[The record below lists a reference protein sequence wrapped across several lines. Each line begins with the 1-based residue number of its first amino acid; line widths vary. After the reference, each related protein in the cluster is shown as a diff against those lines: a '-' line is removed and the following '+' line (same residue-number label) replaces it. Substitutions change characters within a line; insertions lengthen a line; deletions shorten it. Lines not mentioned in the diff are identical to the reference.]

1 MRRSE
6 DRTLCSRSRL
16 STKGA
21 GSSMKSGRVGG
32 MSADETVNSV
42 RRVIV
47 SSSRLPY
54 FPRVITPIESM
65 GVYWGVR
72 GIRVWRNGQLK
83 PRPRHT
89 EWNLGASAGLRSHTC
104 AGVADVRGTCEYNSR
119 KINANYSLFV
129 DALFL

>member
-6 DRTLCSRSRL
+6 DRTLWSRSRL

-54 FPRVITPIESM
+54 LPRVMIPIESI
-65 GVYWGVR
+65 G
-72 GIRVWRNGQLK
+72 GILECRRDKGLEAWSVEVKNTKLHRV
-83 PRPRHT
+83 T
-89 EWNLGASAGLRSHTC
+89 
-104 AGVADVRGTCEYNSR
+104 
-119 KINANYSLFV
+119 
-129 DALFL
+129 

>member
-6 DRTLCSRSRL
+6 DRTLWSRSRL

-54 FPRVITPIESM
+54 FPRVMTPIESI
-65 GVYWGVR
+65 G
-72 GIRVWRNGQLK
+72 GILGCRRDKGLEAWSVEAPSAP
-83 PRPRHT
+83 PRI
-89 EWNLGASAGLRSHTC
+89 EFGGICGLEVAYMCERS
-104 AGVADVRGTCEYNSR
+104 
-119 KINANYSLFV
+119 
-129 DALFL
+129 

>member
-6 DRTLCSRSRL
+6 DRTPGSRSRL

-42 RRVIV
+42 WWVIV

-54 FPRVITPIESM
+54 LPRVMIPIESI
-65 GVYWGVR
+65 G
-72 GIRVWRNGQLK
+72 GILGCRRDKGLEVWSVEVKNTKLHRV
-83 PRPRHT
+83 T
-89 EWNLGASAGLRSHTC
+89 
-104 AGVADVRGTCEYNSR
+104 
-119 KINANYSLFV
+119 
-129 DALFL
+129 